1 MLASVRRLERYLVC
15 QIAQVMLEPIV
26 EDYLTQWQIAMD
38 ERKTLPDPFELAQ
51 TISDNGVPILAFT
64 PLHAYL
70 MGCADNWRLPD
81 LDRIIATIVHGHA
94 EMRFKLDQ
102 VCRCPARKNLCGRL
116 TPRADPTPYD

>member
-1 MLASVRRLERYLVC
+1 MLASIRRLERYLVC
-15 QIAQVMLEPIV
+15 QVAQATLDPIV
-26 EDYLTQWQIAMD
+26 EDYLTQWQLAMD

-70 MGCADNWRLPD
+70 TGCADDWRLPD
-81 LDRIIATIVHGHA
+81 TDRIIACVVHGHA

-102 VCRCPARKNLCGRL
+102 ICRCPARKKLIGRL
-116 TPRADPTPYD
+116 TPRTDPTPYD